1 MVIKK
6 KSVFIKILI
15 PLLLLGLFQSLL
27 VGGAVLMGG
36 TIDLLRDNSRR
47 ILGQNLQ
54 NRQIELENGM
64 AQRWSN
70 LDDCVEMVQVE
81 TRKALE
87 ETGMTLWDLQR
98 TGRSSDLLRKISGHL
113 LDTMRKNSVTGVF
126 VVLSNGE
133 DHVYPT
139 TEQNF
144 QGVYFRNLDPKTNP
158 GDYSDILLE
167 RGPASV
173 GEAYHITLD
182 SLWREEYRFTPPA
195 QGRLAM
201 NYYFAPYLAA
211 RENPGLHYKDLGRW
225 SEPFRLSGDS
235 SLDATQVIAYSV
247 PLLGQGGMPYGV
259 LGIEVSLDVLY
270 GMLPARDVD
279 TSSRGGYM
287 LVTYEHGQ
295 QGEELVCVPQVISGN
310 ALKQVARD
318 RGELRLMPQPEGLYL
333 LRDVELFGEPVY
345 AGLLDLELYNSNTP
359 FSGQQWALA
368 AMINEEALY
377 GIAGNLRHTVV
388 IAMFACLLISA
399 VCVYLVASHTTRPL
413 SRAAQRLQDT
423 DPEKLAEKTT
433 GVREIDNLFTVIRDL
448 NRRQKAIEIDLNNER
463 ERYLLALESTTNI
476 ILEYDCAG
484 DTLLIYHLEKENGK
498 SRVSAHKYRNF
509 RSLAENGAIHPEDR
523 SQALGFL
530 DGKLEEIT
538 VRCQSAA
545 GSSEYRW
552 FFAKGKAVYSDDGQ
566 YVRTIGSTRDVTGE
580 KEAELAA
587 SEANKRDPL
596 TGLLKREEGERI
608 LRLTLA
614 RNPNGCLALLDLD
627 DFGRMNEQYG
637 MLYCDLLLE
646 AISSTLRRCAGP
658 EDILARYGGDEF
670 LIYFA
675 HQGQEQTLTLC
686 RQICRRVMRLNEG
699 QDMGVSCSIG
709 FSCARGGSY
718 ESLLE
723 RAVKA
728 LEFEKRHDRAG
739 VGSYEMIQAAAAPGW
754 QESLPPW
761 SHTEELSGM
770 YYEAMDNIVSLAF
783 NLFEKTSDVKVA
795 IPMLLS
801 KLARHFSLRRV
812 LVLAADLDFYTSR
825 VDYQWSEFGEENYAA
840 QPEHFR
846 AGAFRT
852 LIQLYGTEGT
862 LYAENLEDECRRMM
876 KWRAG
881 IVSLCCPMYDNGRYT
896 GSVVLESGENI
907 WTQESVELV
916 KEIVKLLSAHISKS
930 RADLASRAK
939 SEFLSRMSH
948 EIRTPMNA
956 IMGMTNIAMCLPR
969 LPERAGECLKKI
981 DASARYLLS
990 LINDIL
996 DMSKIESGKMVLAHQ
1011 SFDLEKL
1018 LGDLDILMRPQ
1029 AESKGLRLV
1038 FDGTV
1043 EDTHLIGDAL
1053 RLNQILV
1060 NLLSNAVKFTDK
1072 DGVITVTV
1080 DEVLREGDKAGLRF
1094 SVRDTGIGIDSRQV
1108 MRIFNAF
1115 EQEESDTAARYGG
1128 TGLGLSISGNL
1139 VRMMEGKLEVE
1150 TAVGK
1155 GSEFYFTIFLE
1166 VDKAPAEEAE
1176 TAQAIDLRR
1185 DLTGKR
1191 VLLVEDNDLNIEIAR
1206 EILQMNG
1213 MEVTEARNGEQA
1225 VKIFSDAPAG
1235 SFDAVLM
1242 DIRMPVMDGLEA
1254 TRIIRGLER
1263 PDAAAV
1269 PIIAMTANAFDDDMK
1284 KSIESGM
1291 NGHLA
1296 KPFEIEKLLALL
1308 ARLIPPDKA

>member
-36 TIDLLRDNSRR
+36 TLDLLRDNSRR
-47 ILGQNLQ
+47 ILSQNLQ
-54 NRQIELENGM
+54 NRQIELENSM
-64 AQRWSN
+64 VQRWSN

-87 ETGMTLWDLQR
+87 STGMTLSELQR
-98 TGRSSDLLRKISGHL
+98 TGQSSSLLHNISGHL
-113 LDTMRKNSVTGVF
+113 LDTMRKNSVTGIF
-126 VVLSNGE
+126 VVLSNGQ
-133 DHVYPT
+133 DYVYPT
-139 TEQNF
+139 APQNF
-144 QGVYFRNLDPKTNP
+144 QGVYLRNLDPKTNP
-158 GDYSDILLE
+158 GDYSDILME
-167 RGPASV
+167 RGPASI
-173 GEAYHITLD
+173 GQAYHITLD
-182 SLWREEYRFTPPA
+182 SLWQEEYRFKPPA
-195 QGRLAM
+195 EGGRNM
-201 NYYFAPYLAA
+201 EYYFGPYLAA
-211 RENPGLHYKDLGRW
+211 RENLGLHYKDLGRW
-225 SEPFRLSGDS
+225 SEPFLLSEDG

-247 PLLGQGGMPYGV
+247 PLLGEGGMPYGV
-259 LGIEVSLDVLY
+259 LGIEISLDALY
-270 GMLPARDVD
+270 EMLPARDVD
-279 TSSRGGYM
+279 LSNRGGYM
-287 LVTYEHGQ
+287 LVSYAQEQ
-295 QGEELVCVPQVISGN
+295 QGGDLLCVPQVISGT
-310 ALKQVARD
+310 ALKQVIRD
-318 RGELRLMPQPEGLYL
+318 KEELRFLPSPEGVYL
-333 LRDVELFGEPVY
+333 LEDVQQFGKPVY

-368 AMINEEALY
+368 ALINEEALY
-377 GIAGNLRHTVV
+377 GIADNLEHTV
-388 IAMFACLLISA
+388 IMAMFACLLVSA
-399 VCVYLVASHTTRPL
+399 LCVYLVASHTTRPL

-423 DPEKLAEKTT
+423 DPEKLAENST
-433 GVREIDNLFTVIRDL
+433 GVREIDDLFTVIRDL
-448 NRRQKAIEIDLNNER
+448 NRRQKAIEIDLKNER

-476 ILEYDCAG
+476 ILEYDCPG
-484 DTLLIYHLEKENGK
+484 DTLLIYHLEKADGA
-498 SRVSAHKYRNF
+498 SRVSTHKYPNF
-509 RSLAENGAIHPEDR
+509 RVLMEKGVVHPEDR
-523 SQALGFL
+523 DQMAAFLNGELG
-530 DGKLEEIT
+530 EIT
-538 VRCQSAA
+538 VRCQSATRPD
-545 GSSEYRW
+545 EYQW
-552 FFAKGKAVYSDDGQ
+552 FFAKGKAVYDEAGQ
-566 YVRTIGSTRDVTGE
+566 YVRTIGSTRDVTLE

-587 SEANKRDPL
+587 REANKRDPL
-596 TGLLKREEGERI
+596 TGLLKREEGER
-608 LRLTLA
+608 LLKQRLA
-614 RNPNGCLALLDLD
+614 RHPNGCLALLDLD
-627 DFGRMNEQYG
+627 DFSRMNEQYG

-646 AISSTLRRCAGP
+646 AISDTLTRCAGP
-658 EDILARYGGDEF
+658 EDILVRYGGDEF

-675 HQGQEQTLTLC
+675 RRNQQETMEIC
-686 RQICRRVMRLNEG
+686 RQICRRVMLLDEG
-699 QDMGVSCSIG
+699 QADGVSCSIG
-709 FSCARGGSY
+709 FSCARGRSY

-728 LEFEKRHDRAG
+728 LEYEKRHDRAG
-739 VGSYEMIQAAAAPGW
+739 VGGYELIQAAALPGW
-754 QESLPPW
+754 QETLPSW
-761 SHTEELSGM
+761 CSTEELASI
-770 YYEAMDNIVSLAF
+770 YYEHTDNIVSLAF
-783 NLFEKTSDVKVA
+783 NLFEKTSDIKVA

-801 KLARHFSLRRV
+801 KLARHFGLRRV
-812 LVLAADLDFYTSR
+812 LVIAADLDFYTSR
-825 VDYQWSEFGEENYAA
+825 VDYQWSQFGEERYAA

-852 LIQLYGTEGT
+852 LIRLYETEGT
-862 LYAENLEDECRRMM
+862 LYAQTLEEECRRMM

-881 IVSLCCPMYDNGRYT
+881 RVSLCCPMYDNGRYT
-896 GSVVLESGENI
+896 GSVVLESGENV

-956 IMGMTNIAMCLPR
+956 IMGMTNIAMR
-969 LPERAGECLKKI
+969 LPLLPEKAGDCLRKI

-1011 SFDLEKL
+1011 SFDLKKL
-1018 LGDLDILMRPQ
+1018 LEDLDTLMRPQ
-1029 AESKGLRLV
+1029 AESKGLALV
-1038 FDGTV
+1038 FAGTV
-1043 EDTHLIGDAL
+1043 EDTCLVGDAL

-1060 NLLSNAVKFTDK
+1060 NLLSNAVKFTGSG
-1072 DGVITVTV
+1072 GVITVTV
-1080 DEVLREGDKAGLRF
+1080 DQVLREGDKAGLRF
-1094 SVRDTGIGIDSRQV
+1094 SVRDTGIGIDQRQV

-1115 EQEESDTAARYGG
+1115 EQEETDTAARYGG

-1166 VDKAPAEEAE
+1166 IDTAPARDGKTPEKF
-1176 TAQAIDLRR
+1176 DRNR

-1213 MEVTEARNGEQA
+1213 MAVTEARDGRQA
-1225 VKIFSDAPAG
+1225 VTLFTDVPPG
-1235 SFDAVLM
+1235 SFDVVLM

-1263 PDAAAV
+1263 PDAATI

-1308 ARLIPPDKA
+1308 SGLIPPDK

>member
-36 TIDLLRDNSRR
+36 TLDLLRDNSRR
-47 ILGQNLQ
+47 ILSQNLQ
-54 NRQIELENGM
+54 NRQIELENSM
-64 AQRWSN
+64 VQRWSN
-70 LDDCVEMVQVE
+70 LDDCVDMVQVE

-87 ETGMTLWDLQR
+87 STGMSLSQLQR
-98 TGRSSDLLRKISGHL
+98 TGRSSDLLHKISGHL
-113 LDTMRKNSVTGVF
+113 LDTMRKNSVTGIF
-126 VVLSNGE
+126 VVLSNGQ
-133 DHVYPT
+133 DYVYPT
-139 TEQNF
+139 AAQNF
-144 QGVYFRNLDPKTNP
+144 QGVYLRNLDPKTNP
-158 GDYSDILLE
+158 GDYSDILME
-167 RGPASV
+167 RGPASI

-182 SLWREEYRFTPPA
+182 SLWQEEYRFTPSA
-195 QGRLAM
+195 GDRRNM
-201 NYYFAPYLAA
+201 GYYFGPYLAA

-225 SEPFRLSGDS
+225 SEPFLLSGDS
-235 SLDATQVIAYSV
+235 SLDAMQVIAYSV
-247 PLLGQGGMPYGV
+247 PLLGEGGMPYGV

-270 GMLPARDVD
+270 EMLPARDVD
-279 TSSRGGYM
+279 ISNRGGYM
-287 LVTYEHGQ
+287 LVSYTRGQ
-295 QGEELVCVPQVISGN
+295 DEALLCVPQVVSGN
-310 ALKQVARD
+310 ALKRVIRD
-318 RGELRLMPQPEGLYL
+318 RGELWFEPCPEGFYL
-333 LRDVELFGEPVY
+333 LRDVEQFGRPVY
-345 AGLLDLELYNSNTP
+345 AELLDLELYNSNTP

-368 AMINEEALY
+368 ALINEEALY
-377 GIAGNLRHTVV
+377 GIADNLEHTVI
-388 IAMFACLLISA
+388 IAMLACLLVSA
-399 VCVYLVASHTTRPL
+399 LCVYLVAAHTTRPL

-423 DPEKLAEKTT
+423 DPEKLAENST
-433 GVREIDNLFTVIRDL
+433 GVREIDDLFTVIRDL
-448 NRRQKAIEIDLNNER
+448 NRSQKAIETDLKNQR

-476 ILEYDCAG
+476 ILEYDCPG
-484 DTLLIYHLEKENGK
+484 DTLLIYHLEKADGT
-498 SRVSAHKYRNF
+498 SRVSTHKYPHF
-509 RSLAENGAIHPEDR
+509 RVLMENSVVHPEDR
-523 SQALGFL
+523 DQMLAFL
-530 DGKLEEIT
+530 DGERGEIT
-538 VRCQSAA
+538 VRCKSAVRHD
-545 GSSEYRW
+545 EYRW
-552 FFAKGKAVYSDDGQ
+552 FFAKGKAVYDEDGR
-566 YVRTIGSTRDVTGE
+566 YVRTIGSTRDVTLE

-587 SEANKRDPL
+587 QEANKRDPL
-596 TGLLKREEGERI
+596 TGLLKRREGERL
-608 LRLTLA
+608 LRQRLA
-614 RNPNGCLALLDLD
+614 QHPNGCLALLDLD
-627 DFGRMNEQYG
+627 DFSRMNEQYG

-646 AISSTLRRCAGP
+646 AISDTLTRCAGT
-658 EDILARYGGDEF
+658 EDILVRYGGDEF

-675 HQGQEQTLTLC
+675 RRNRQETLDIC
-686 RQICRRVMRLNEG
+686 RQICRRVMLLDEG
-699 QDMGVSCSIG
+699 QADGVSCSIG

-728 LEFEKRHDRAG
+728 LEYEKRYDRAG
-739 VGSYEMIQAAAAPGW
+739 VGGYELIQAAAVPGW
-754 QESLPPW
+754 QEALPAW
-761 SHTEELSGM
+761 ISTEELASI
-770 YYEAMDNIVSLAF
+770 YYEPTDNIVSLAF

-801 KLARHFSLRRV
+801 KLARHFGLRRV

-825 VDYQWSEFGEENYAA
+825 IDYQWSQFGEESYPV
-840 QPEHFR
+840 QPEHFQ

-852 LIQLYGTEGT
+852 LIRLYGTEGT
-862 LYAENLEDECRRMM
+862 LYAQTLEDECRRMM
-876 KWRAG
+876 KWRADT
-881 IVSLCCPMYDNGRYT
+881 VSLCCPMYDNGRYT
-896 GSVVLESGENI
+896 GSVVLESDENV

-969 LPERAGECLKKI
+969 LPEKAGDCLRKI
-981 DASARYLLS
+981 DSSARYLLS

-996 DMSKIESGKMVLAHQ
+996 DMSKIESGKMVLARQ
-1011 SFDLEKL
+1011 SFDLKKL
-1018 LGDLDILMRPQ
+1018 LGELDTLMRPQ
-1029 AESKGLRLV
+1029 AESKGLSLV
-1038 FDGTV
+1038 FAGAV
-1043 EDTHLIGDAL
+1043 EDTRLVGDAL

-1060 NLLSNAVKFTDK
+1060 NLLSNAVKFTGEG
-1072 DGVITVTV
+1072 GVITVTV

-1094 SVRDTGIGIDSRQV
+1094 SVRDTGIGINPQQV

-1150 TAVGK
+1150 TAVGQ

-1166 VDKAPAEEAE
+1166 IDKSPARED
-1176 TAQAIDLRR
+1176 TAAQKFDQSRN
-1185 DLTGKR
+1185 LTGKR

-1206 EILQMNG
+1206 EILQMSG
-1213 MEVTEARNGEQA
+1213 MDVTEARDGQQA
-1225 VKIFSDAPAG
+1225 VKLFTEAPAG
-1235 SFDAVLM
+1235 SFDVVLM

-1263 PDAAAV
+1263 PDAAAI

-1308 ARLIPPDKA
+1308 ARLIPPDKV